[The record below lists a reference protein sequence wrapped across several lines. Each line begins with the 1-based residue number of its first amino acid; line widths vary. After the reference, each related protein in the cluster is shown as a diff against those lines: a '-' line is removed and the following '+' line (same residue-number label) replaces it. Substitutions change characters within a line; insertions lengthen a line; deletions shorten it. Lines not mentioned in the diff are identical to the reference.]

1 MKTRTIS
8 EYREGLRKH
17 RGRVIFT
24 VTFALM
30 ALVFGLLV
38 VVPTTNF
45 YRNLT
50 VVVNHRDYFSSEINK
65 IREVEELKGQEGVK
79 ELIQVR
85 AKAEEVGKVVG
96 Q

>member
-1 MKTRTIS
+1 MKTIKIND
-8 EYREGLRKH
+8 YRDGLRKH

-30 ALVFGLLV
+30 ALVFGLLAV
-38 VVPTTNF
+38 IPSTNW
-45 YRNLT
+45 YQNLV

-85 AKAEEVGKVVG
+85 AKAEEVGKALG

>member
-1 MKTRTIS
+1 M
-8 EYREGLRKH
+8 
-17 RGRVIFT
+17 FT
-24 VTFALM
+24 VTFAVM

-38 VVPTTNF
+38 VIPTTNF
-45 YRNLT
+45 YQNVR
-50 VVVNHRDYFSSEINK
+50 VVVNHRDYFTSEVNK

-85 AKAEEVGKVVG
+85 AKAEEVGKALG